1 MASDF
6 ECMISILMMTDE
18 LMSSDSQGAMNKK
31 KIPKSAFLSLLV
43 TQGYLCITVFASF
56 DNFLLFCV
64 PCVIDGRPWG
74 SILNCY

>member
-6 ECMISILMMTDE
+6 ECMISILLMTDE
-18 LMSSDSQGAMNKK
+18 LMCYDSQGAMNKK
-31 KIPKSAFLSLLV
+31 KIHKSAFLSLLV
-43 TQGYLCITVFASF
+43 TQSYLCVTVFAFF

-64 PCVIDGRPWG
+64 PYVIDGRPWG